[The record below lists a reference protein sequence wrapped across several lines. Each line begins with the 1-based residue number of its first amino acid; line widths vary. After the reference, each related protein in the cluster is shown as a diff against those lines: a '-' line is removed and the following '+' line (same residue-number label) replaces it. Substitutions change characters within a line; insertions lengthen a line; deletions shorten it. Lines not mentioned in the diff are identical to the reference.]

1 MILYETL
8 EITDAE
14 TYANV
19 HGEES
24 RTSCTSIPTPS
35 AVHVVQ
41 NISQLLYLLIVTS
54 PEMPHQ
60 HAGRQVFFVFFY
72 FALLHNNFGYSTKKM
87 CSITGREYYYKLS
100 PHSGSCFRINPESQ
114 KSLDKH
120 GFTVVDAATVHILAR
135 FGQ

>member
-14 TYANV
+14 TYANI

-60 HAGRQVFFVFFY
+60 HAGRQIFFFF
-72 FALLHNNFGYSTKKM
+72 FFFFIL
-87 CSITGREYYYKLS
+87 YYYIITLDTVPKK
-100 PHSGSCFRINPESQ
+100 CVQSQ
-114 KSLDKH
+114 DGNIITSYRL
-120 GFTVVDAATVHILAR
+120 ILGAVLE
-135 FGQ
+135 